1 MGERYRQ
8 LTLEERCTIAR
19 LHEGGQSIRQI
30 AAALDREPSTISRE
44 LKRNRGAKV
53 GYRPA
58 YAQEQAGARRWKGS
72 RLERDNALRTLVLT
86 CLARGWSPEQVA
98 GWLDRGRRPP
108 SATKASIASSTP
120 NSAARRASQGR
131 QEP

>member
-8 LTLEERCTIAR
+8 LTLEERCAIAR

-53 GYRPA
+53 GYKPA
-58 YAQEQAGARRWKGS
+58 YAQEQAGARRWKGT
-72 RLERDNALRTLVLT
+72 RLERDDALRTLVLT
-86 CLARGWSPEQVA
+86 CLGCGWSPEQVA
-98 GWLDRGRRPP
+98 GWLDRQKAP
-108 SATKASIASSTP
+108 ATISHESIY
-120 NSAARRASQGR
+120 RFI
-131 QEP
+131 